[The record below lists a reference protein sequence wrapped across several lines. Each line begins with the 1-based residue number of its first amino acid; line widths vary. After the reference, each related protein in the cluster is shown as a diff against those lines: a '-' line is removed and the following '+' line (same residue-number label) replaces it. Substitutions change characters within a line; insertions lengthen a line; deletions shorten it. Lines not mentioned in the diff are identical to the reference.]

1 MDFSAEIN
9 QMLDLDIERFK
20 KYVQGKI
27 VENNKFLEQVFW
39 LADGSQISLLKAL
52 IQNHHEPEEAEE
64 SNSQGK
70 NYNFTPM
77 IDHVLSLSTDI
88 NTGEPVHQAIAEGH
102 IQLALHLLQVEG
114 EDEQIQ
120 ESEPKTVSQLFSR
133 AKLKFTGLRS
143 KRNDFD
149 VNKRDIKGRT
159 LLSLAIDSKNT
170 DLLIAVL
177 ARSPN
182 IHAPTLRTSLDIPF
196 QPIHQAVV
204 IDSADAVRLL
214 AQEGAQLANPF
225 GNLKDTAVI
234 LAARLGKLNAL
245 EALLESPVEQ
255 LFLEA
260 ENNHL
265 GDDKVTG
272 HTAIEE
278 LCVRLKETSDTTE
291 ALKGIAMLLCRGAEP
306 PRNETMRILLSSY
319 RVELLSEVEKYMED
333 KPNLVDEFVNRC
345 HLRESAL
352 HNIVYADHSWGS
364 SIRHLLGIPSGAGFI
379 VERLISNKNKLNIEK
394 DISSLT
400 TTSKQNLASEKDELK
415 LYAEFVR
422 RYVQAYDSQ
431 IFTNRWSTMRWLIAE
446 GNCDWKT
453 VKEYSKSHPT
463 SRTRLV
469 LNEMFASRPIV
480 HEDLEA
486 SPDSIAKASM

>member
-9 QMLDLDIERFK
+9 EMLTLNIDGFK
-20 KYVQGKI
+20 KYVQKK
-27 VENNKFLEQVFW
+27 VAENKNFLEQVFW
-39 LADGSQISLLKAL
+39 LADGSQISVLKAL
-52 IQNHHEPEEAEE
+52 IQNHHDPLKATE
-64 SNSQGK
+64 SDTQVK
-70 NYNFTPM
+70 KVDFTPM

-88 NTGEPVHQAIAEGH
+88 NTGEPVHQAIAEGQT
-102 IQLALHLLQVEG
+102 QLALHLLQVASD
-114 EDEQIQ
+114 DEQIQ
-120 ESEPKTVSQLFSR
+120 ESEPKTVYQLLSR
-133 AKLKFTGLRS
+133 AKFIFTSPRT
-143 KRNDFD
+143 KKYAFD
-149 VNKRDIKGRT
+149 VNKRDLKGRT

-170 DLLIAVL
+170 ELLIAVL
-177 ARSPN
+177 ARGPN
-182 IHAPTLRTSLDIPF
+182 VHAPTLRTSLDIPF

-214 AQEGAQLANPF
+214 AAEGGQLANPF
-225 GNLKDTAVI
+225 GNLKDTPVI
-234 LAARLGKLNAL
+234 LAARLRKLNAL
-245 EALLESPVEQ
+245 EALLENPVEQ

-260 ENNHL
+260 ENNHF
-265 GDDKVTG
+265 GEDKVTG

-278 LCVRLKETSDTTE
+278 LCVSLSESNEKTE
-291 ALKGIAMLLCRGAEP
+291 ALKGIAMLLSRGAEP
-306 PRNETMRILLSSY
+306 PRNETMRVLLSRY
-319 RVELLSEVEKYMED
+319 RVELLLEVERYIED
-333 KPNLVDEFVNRC
+333 KPDLVDDFVNRC

-364 SIRHLLGIPSGAGFI
+364 SIRHLLGVPSEAGFI
-379 VERLISNKNKLNIEK
+379 VERLISNKHKLNIEK

-400 TTSKQNLASEKDELK
+400 TTAKQNLASEKDELK

-463 SRTRLV
+463 SRSRLI
-469 LNEMFASRPIV
+469 LNEMFSARQIV
-480 HEDLEA
+480 HESLET
-486 SPDSIAKASM
+486 SPDSTVNANM